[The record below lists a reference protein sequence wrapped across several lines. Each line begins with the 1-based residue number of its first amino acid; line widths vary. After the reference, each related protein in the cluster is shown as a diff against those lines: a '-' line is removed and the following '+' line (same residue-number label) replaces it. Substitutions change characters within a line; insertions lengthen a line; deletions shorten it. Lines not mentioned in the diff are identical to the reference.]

1 MLFTV
6 ILWISLYFIRLAHP
20 ISIGVIL
27 ILHTFV
33 VGLVTGVVA
42 DNFIYSYI
50 LFLVILGGVLVLF
63 IYITSL
69 VSNETFSFS
78 WLDLA
83 TGVLILVLAITSL
96 LLFIAPLGRSLT
108 FMESLVSLTYTNTE
122 IVGLEKLYSGYRFI
136 LTLFLIVYLL
146 YVLLVCVRIVG
157 VKTGPLRKFN

>member
-6 ILWISLYFIRLAHP
+6 ILGISLYFIRLAHP
-20 ISIGVIL
+20 IRIGVIL
-27 ILHTFV
+27 IFHTFV
-33 VGLVTGVVA
+33 VGLVTGMVA

-78 WLDLA
+78 WLDIFMGRVVFFLA
-83 TGVLILVLAITSL
+83 VGCVLI
-96 LLFIAPLGRSLT
+96 FIAPVGRSLT
-108 FMESLVSLTYTNTE
+108 VIEELSTLNYRNTE
-122 IVGLEKLYSGYRFI
+122 IIGLEKLYSGYSFI
-136 LTLFLIVYLL
+136 LTSFLIVYLL